1 MTMPEDL
8 TRHLERWREADA
20 QGREAD
26 ADAACL
32 ALFEASPRD
41 PAVPNGFTAR
51 TIAAVTAAREGDR
64 IRARR
69 VRRASIAGAVGT
81 SAAGLYLAGPWLLS
95 GLSALVLGSIKVLV
109 GVAVT
114 IASGVQTGADLW
126 TILATL
132 GRAAAAFAAEPR
144 VTVAMI
150 AMQAVAMLAL
160 VALQRLLGSDR
171 ESLK

>member
-1 MTMPEDL
+1 MPEDL
-8 TRHLERWREADA
+8 TRHLERWREADE

-32 ALFEASPRD
+32 ALFEASPQD
-41 PAVPNGFTAR
+41 PAISTGFTAR
-51 TIAAVTAAREGDR
+51 TLAAVTAAREHDR
-64 IRARR
+64 VRARR
-69 VRRASIAGAVGT
+69 VRRATLAGVVGT
-81 SAAGLYLAGPWLLS
+81 SAAGLYLAGPWMLS

-114 IASGVQTGADLW
+114 IASGLQTGADLW

-144 VTVAMI
+144 VTVVMI